1 MHREIGMEKHMEDGL
16 TVTDLEIQKIGL
28 LDRIKR
34 LEADLKCP
42 LEADFSEQ
50 AQQLS
55 NQIILKRLLE
65 VERSNLRK
73 VNFEL
78 EKRKQFKTV

>member
-1 MHREIGMEKHMEDGL
+1 MQRETSMEKQMEKGL
-16 TVTDLEIQKIGL
+16 TATDLEIQKIGL
-28 LDRIKR
+28 EDRIKR

-42 LEADFSEQ
+42 LEADFNEQ

-55 NQIILKRLLE
+55 QQIILKRLLE

-78 EKRKQFKTV
+78 EKRRQLNSF

>member
-1 MHREIGMEKHMEDGL
+1 MENQADNGL
-16 TVTDLEIQKIGL
+16 TATDLEIQKIGL
-28 LDRIKR
+28 EDRIKR

-50 AQQLS
+50 AQQLGQ
-55 NQIILKRLLE
+55 QIVLKRLLE

-78 EKRKQFKTV
+78 EKRKQFKSI

>member
-1 MHREIGMEKHMEDGL
+1 MEKHMEDGL
-16 TVTDLEIQKIGL
+16 TATDLEVQKIGL
-28 LDRIKR
+28 EDRIKR

-42 LEADFSEQ
+42 LAADFSEQ

-78 EKRKQFKTV
+78 EKRKQFKSV

>member
-1 MHREIGMEKHMEDGL
+1 MQNEINEGFSIS
-16 TVTDLEIQKIGL
+16 DLEIQKLGL

-34 LEADLKCP
+34 LEADLRCP
-42 LEADFSEQ
+42 LDANMDDQ
-50 AQQLS
+50 AGQTS

-73 VNFEL
+73 INFEL
-78 EKRKQFKTV
+78 EKKLQR

>member
-1 MHREIGMEKHMEDGL
+1 MKGQNTQGYTIQ
-16 TVTDLEIQKIGL
+16 DLEVQKVGL

-34 LEADLKCP
+34 LEADLSCP
-42 LEADFSEQ
+42 LEADSSEQ
-50 AQQLS
+50 AAQLS
-55 NQIILKRLLE
+55 NLIILIRILE

-78 EKRKQFKTV
+78 EKRFQSGSELF

>member
-1 MHREIGMEKHMEDGL
+1 MKNKESIMQNEMSEGFSIS
-16 TVTDLEIQKIGL
+16 DLEIQKLGL

-34 LEADLKCP
+34 LEADLRCP
-42 LEADFSEQ
+42 LDANMDDQ
-50 AQQLS
+50 AAQTS

-73 VNFEL
+73 INFEL
-78 EKRKQFKTV
+78 EKKKQS

>member
-1 MHREIGMEKHMEDGL
+1 MEKGL
-16 TVTDLEIQKIGL
+16 TLTDLEIQKVGL
-28 LDRIKR
+28 EDRIRR
-34 LEADLKCP
+34 LEQDLKLP

-50 AQQLS
+50 AGQLS

-65 VERSNLRK
+65 VERSQLRK

-78 EKRKQFKTV
+78 ERKRQEAT